1 MNEVVN
7 MRKSFKSCV
16 CAGLVLI
23 LTGCASLHSVSLT
36 QVPKVRQAEVSAKVH
51 SWNFLGIAFD
61 NDFADEARRRLRD
74 QCPGG
79 DIQGIMT
86 TYETYNYVLMIK
98 REVRARG
105 FCVKG

>member
-1 MNEVVN
+1 MP
-7 MRKSFKSCV
+7 RYTAC
-16 CAGLVLI
+16 LL
-23 LTGCASLHSVSLT
+23 
-36 QVPKVRQAEVSAKVH
+36 QVPKARQAEVSTKVH
-51 SWNFLGIAFD
+51 WNFLSIAFD

-74 QCPGG
+74 QCQIG